1 MTSRNETRYEEAFA
15 MIRQSASDEEIRIKL
30 GFSRAVLDAMRKD
43 LIRQKGHEF

>member
-15 MIRQSASDEEIRIKL
+15 MIRQGASDEEIRIRL

-43 LIRQKGHEF
+43 LIRQKGPEF

>member
-15 MIRQSASDEEIRIKL
+15 MIRQGATEEEIRIKL

-43 LIRQKGHEF
+43 LIRQKGPEF